1 MVGEAMVGQCQL
13 DWRCQLDA
21 KSVHGDGDGSHEAE
35 LGWSELTRYFT
46 TDGAC
51 VSVKCSHVSWCDCK
65 LDL

>member
-1 MVGEAMVGQCQL
+1 MVGEAMVAQCQL

-46 TDGAC
+46 TDGA
-51 VSVKCSHVSWCDCK
+51 
-65 LDL
+65 